1 MITTAE
7 GGAAT
12 TNSPDL
18 AQKMR
23 LFRTH
28 GITKNLAEMENE
40 PEGDWYYEQK
50 LLGFN
55 YRMSDVQA
63 ALGLSQLNRLDHFLT
78 ERRRQA
84 TVTMSGCR

>member
-1 MITTAE
+1 
-7 GGAAT
+7 
-12 TNSPDL
+12 
-18 AQKMR
+18 MR

-28 GITKNLAEMENE
+28 GITKNIAEMENE
-40 PEGDWYYEQK
+40 PEGDWYYEQR

-78 ERRRQA
+78 ERRSQA
-84 TVTMSGCR
+84 AR